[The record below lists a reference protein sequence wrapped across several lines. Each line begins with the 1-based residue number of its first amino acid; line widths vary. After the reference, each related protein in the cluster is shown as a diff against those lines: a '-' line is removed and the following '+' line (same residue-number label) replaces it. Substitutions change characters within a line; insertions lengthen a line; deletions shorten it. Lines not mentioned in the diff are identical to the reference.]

1 MCWKQLHLNA
11 EIDHCQIIRLTRLAM
26 KKISSLQLSKMIFFL
41 VTPQLTVNGHRVDLR
56 EAVKKTFLEDF
67 AR

>member
-1 MCWKQLHLNA
+1 MKHT
-11 EIDHCQIIRLTRLAM
+11 EKVGDEKDFILAAV
-26 KKISSLQLSKMIFFL
+26 KNDLFL
-41 VTPQLTVNGHRVDLR
+41 VTPRLTVNGHRVDLR